1 MKKCVISK
9 RELRAKIKAGD
20 KTVPQHIVDRE
31 KNRGVGNWAEYRKA
45 IEGMRQ
51 ESKELTEEKKRS
63 KEIFAKNT
71 ALRKQVAELEEELSK
86 KNAAVDSK
94 ATKHKEVIDEN
105 KKIKS

>member
-1 MKKCVISK
+1 M
-9 RELRAKIKAGD
+9 
-20 KTVPQHIVDRE
+20 
-31 KNRGVGNWAEYRKA
+31 
-45 IEGMRQ
+45 
-51 ESKELTEEKKRS
+51 TEVKQRN

-105 KKIKS
+105 KKIRS